1 MIADD
6 SGTDF
11 ALAADEQA
19 DLPVYFTGD
28 RR

>member
-6 SGTDF
+6 NGTDF

-19 DLPVYFTGD
+19 DLPVDFTGD
-28 RR
+28 GR